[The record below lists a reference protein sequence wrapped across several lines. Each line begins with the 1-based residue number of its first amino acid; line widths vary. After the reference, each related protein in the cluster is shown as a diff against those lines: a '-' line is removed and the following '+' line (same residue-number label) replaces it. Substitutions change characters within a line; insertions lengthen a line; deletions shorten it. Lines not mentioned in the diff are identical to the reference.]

1 MDVVTDQ
8 QRPVVSPADR
18 RVDVVVV
25 GAGLAGL
32 AAAGLVRRRGARVV
46 VLDGQAP
53 GGRGRTD
60 VVDGFRFNRGA
71 HALYAGSHAERVLA
85 ELGLRPT
92 GGRPTNASFGRTG
105 DNVGHLPTGPR
116 SLLTTSLL
124 SWRGKA
130 AVGRLLH
137 NLAGWSPAA
146 LGAVTVGEWVDG
158 LGLPHD
164 AEQLLL
170 ALVRVSSYGHAP
182 ATMSADLA
190 VTQIQ
195 LAMTNGVRYLDGG
208 WQVMV
213 DALAQGA
220 EIRKAAAVAVQPD
233 GGDVVVTT
241 ADGGQLIASAVVVAA
256 GTPAAAAA
264 VLGRPAFECGPPI
277 EASCLDLGTA
287 RMAQH
292 PFLLG
297 IDRPLYL
304 STHAPPAQ
312 LAPPGRHVVSLMRY
326 LAPGERPAHDELR
339 TELRD
344 HAHLAG
350 IADEDIVASRMLHRM
365 VVSGALATV
374 EHGGMAGR
382 VPVGGSGVEGVAL
395 AGDWVGPDGHL
406 LDAAMASA
414 SAAAQ
419 LALARVAARA

>member
-1 MDVVTDQ
+1 M
-8 QRPVVSPADR
+8 
-18 RVDVVVV
+18 
-25 GAGLAGL
+25 
-32 AAAGLVRRRGARVV
+32 
-46 VLDGQAP
+46 
-53 GGRGRTD
+53 
-60 VVDGFRFNRGA
+60 
-71 HALYAGSHAERVLA
+71 LA
-85 ELGLRPT
+85 ELGVRPT
-92 GGRPTNASFGRTG
+92 GGRPDNGSFGRIG
-105 DNVGHLPTGPR
+105 DRVGHLPTGAR
-116 SLLTTSLL
+116 SLVSTSLL
-124 SWRGKA
+124 GWRGKA
-130 AVGRLLH
+130 AVGRLLR
-137 NLAGWSPAA
+137 NLGSWSPAA
-146 LGAVTVGEWVDG
+146 LGAVTVGEWIDG
-158 LGLPHD
+158 LGLPDD
-164 AEQLLL
+164 AAQLLL
-170 ALVRVSSYGHAP
+170 ALVRVSSYGNAP
-182 ATMSADLA
+182 ARMSADLA

-220 EIRKAAAVAVQPD
+220 EIRKAAAVAVQAD
-233 GGDVVVTT
+233 GPDVVVTT
-241 ADGGQLIASAVVVAA
+241 ADGARLLASSVVLAT

-264 VLGRPAFECGPPI
+264 VLGRAPFECGPPI

-287 RMAQH
+287 RMARH

-312 LAPPGRHVVSLMRY
+312 LAPPGHHVVSLMRY

-350 IADEDIVASRMLHRM
+350 IADDDIVASRMLHRM
-365 VVSGALATV
+365 VVCGALATV

-382 VPVGGSGVEGVAL
+382 VPVGGSGVHGVAL

-419 LALARVAARA
+419 VALARVAARA